1 MVNEVVN
8 NRQKLECDRWCR
20 NFIIYR
26 IPLKLPG
33 NKGNKKKEE
42 LNNGPKSSW
51 WQVSANHWIVRKKR
65 TPSMVNEVV
74 NNRQNWNAIDD
85 VVTSSSIA
93 SPLSFQGTKKNE
105 KKGELNNGPRAADD
119 KSQWTAGLLK
129 DTTPSIV
136 DEAINNQH
144 NWNVID
150 IEHSIP
156 IASQKEEKGP
166 RKLRAA
172 INSGYSR
179 TKRDDSRNIYKEG
192 TTIDW
197 TVPRVAGIKSHD
209 NHWNHR
215 RCPWRKGQKVNKD
228 GRQKRICGM
237 LLTKA
242 YAARQSMNWN
252 VSNSKRRH
260 HEQRT
265 ERQGSSSIPQ
275 DYRKTIKRQEAK
287 KSRCRCDEG
296 SEDMIEKGN

>member
-119 KSQWTAGLLK
+119 KSQWTAGLLEREGRPQQS
-129 DTTPSIV
+129 TRQQNSW
-136 DEAINNQH
+136 H
-144 NWNVID
+144 NWNAID
-150 IEHSIP
+150 IEHSIS
-156 IASQKEEKGP
+156 ITSQKAEKEP
-166 RKLRAA
+166 RKLRAVVD
-172 INSGYSR
+172 
-179 TKRDDSRNIYKEG
+179 KRLHQN
-192 TTIDW
+192 
-197 TVPRVAGIKSHD
+197 
-209 NHWNHR
+209 
-215 RCPWRKGQKVNKD
+215 KGWQ
-228 GRQKRICGM
+228 RQKR
-237 LLTKA
+237 
-242 YAARQSMNWN
+242 R
-252 VSNSKRRH
+252 
-260 HEQRT
+260 
-265 ERQGSSSIPQ
+265 
-275 DYRKTIKRQEAK
+275 
-287 KSRCRCDEG
+287 
-296 SEDMIEKGN
+296 